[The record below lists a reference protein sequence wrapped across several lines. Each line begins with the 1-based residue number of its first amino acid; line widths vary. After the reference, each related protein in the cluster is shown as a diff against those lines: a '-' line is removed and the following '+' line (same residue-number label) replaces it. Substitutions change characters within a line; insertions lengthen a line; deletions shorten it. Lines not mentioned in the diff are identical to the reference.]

1 MKTGLVTFFH
11 IHHYGAHLQACAT
24 AKKVQALGSECEIV
38 NYYVNQDNSLF
49 RKGKSPRALAANAH
63 TALHKAA
70 LQRRYDR
77 FEAFAAEHLPIGE
90 TFYPDSAALHE
101 AKPEY
106 DVILSGSDQI
116 WNPLIFP
123 DKHFDPVYFGT
134 FTHARRIAYA
144 PSFAIKEVPCGMEEE
159 LAGYLKEFTH
169 ISTREKQGA
178 KIVKSVTGKEVP
190 TVLDPTLLL
199 NREEWS
205 AIARKPALAG
215 GYILAYCINKPGA
228 LSAYI
233 ERLAAETGLPVVQL
247 CGIRGK
253 VHPKA
258 KQVMDA
264 GPAEFL
270 GWFEN
275 ASYVCTNSF
284 HGTVFSTVFQKP
296 FFTTV
301 APHEMGD
308 PTVSRTGN
316 LLSALG
322 LTRRIIGRSDTADLL
337 APIDYAALESR
348 LAALR
353 ERSARYLRCALEN
366 VPFEEEEC
374 EKTAIAMLAP
384 AEKCTGCAACANI
397 CALGAITMVRDKEGF
412 LAPTVD
418 KEKCVG
424 CGRCSAAC
432 PILAERAEGK
442 HEPAVFAAWN
452 ADDIVRR
459 DSTSG
464 GVFSLIADFI
474 IESGGV
480 VFGAAMDSKMHV
492 KHVACWDKKELW
504 RLRGAKYVQS
514 EMGNAYQEVEKALK
528 TRPVLF
534 TGTPC
539 QVDGLYRYL
548 GQRPENL
555 VTCDLV
561 CHGVPSPGVWEDMAA
576 LLQRKRGRA
585 LHTVRFRNKVAGWKN
600 SHLTL
605 LYEDGTADSKPLMQ
619 TEFGRAFGK
628 ALFLRQSCHT
638 CQYANLNRPA
648 DFTLGDFWGM
658 AENDMPKEQRKGVS
672 LLLVNTEKGSHLFG
686 QLPIC
691 KERRSIEEAVAG
703 NPRLSGPLPRTAER
717 SAFFAAYA
725 LLPFEEVRKRFLR
738 LPPVHYRVAA
748 KVLTPAMKEKIRK
761 IIK

>member
-24 AKKVQALGSECEIV
+24 AKKVKDLGSECEIV
-38 NYYVNQDNSLF
+38 NYYVNQDNALF

-90 TFYPDSAALHE
+90 KFYPDRAALYGE
-101 AKPEY
+101 RPEY

-116 WNPLIFP
+116 WNPTIFP

-134 FTHARRIAYA
+134 FSAARRIAYA
-144 PSFAIKEVPCGMEEE
+144 PSFAVKELPAGMETE
-159 LAGYLKEFTH
+159 LEGYLKEYSH

-178 KIVKSVTGKEVP
+178 KIVRAVTGREVP

-199 NREEWS
+199 TREEWS
-205 AIARKPALAG
+205 AIAQKPALAG

-228 LSAYI
+228 LAPYI

-258 KQVMDA
+258 RQVMDA

-301 APHEMGD
+301 APQEMGD

-316 LLSALG
+316 ILAALG
-322 LTRRIIGRSDTADLL
+322 LTCRIIGRADTAELL
-337 APIDYAALESR
+337 SSIDYAAMEER
-348 LAALR
+348 LTALR
-353 ERSARYLRCALEN
+353 ERSVRYLRCALEN
-366 VPFEEEEC
+366 VPFTEEAAQS
-374 EKTAIAMLAP
+374 EKAMLAP
-384 AEKCTGCAACANI
+384 CEKCTGCAACANI
-397 CALGAITMVRDKEGF
+397 CAVGAITMVRDKEGF
-412 LAPTVD
+412 LVPRVD

-424 CGRCSAAC
+424 CGRCTAVC
-432 PILAERAEGK
+432 PALCEAEESRRV
-442 HEPAVFAAWN
+442 PAVFAAWN
-452 ADDIVRR
+452 KDDTVRR

-464 GVFSLIADFI
+464 GVFSLIADFV

-480 VFGAAMDSKMHV
+480 VFGAAMDSRMHV

-514 EMGNAYQEVEKALK
+514 EIGGAYQEVQKALK
-528 TRPVLF
+528 SRQVLF
-534 TGTPC
+534 VGTPC
-539 QVDGLYRYL
+539 QVDGLYRFL
-548 GQRPENL
+548 GERPENL
-555 VTCDLV
+555 ITCDLV

-585 LHTVRFRNKVAGWKN
+585 LHMVRFRNKVTGWKN

-605 LYEDGTADSKPLMQ
+605 LYEDGTADSAPLMQ
-619 TEFGRAFGK
+619 TEYGRAFGK
-628 ALFLRQSCHT
+628 AMFLRQSCHT
-638 CQYANLNRPA
+638 CRYANLNRPA

-658 AENDMPKEQRKGVS
+658 AEDDLPKEQRKGVS

-686 QLPIC
+686 QLPIA
-691 KERRSIEEAVAG
+691 KERRTVEEAVAG
-703 NPRLSGPLPRTAER
+703 NPRLHSPLPLGAER

-738 LPPVHYRVAA
+738 LPPIHYRVAA
-748 KVLTPAMKEKIRK
+748 KVLTPQMKEKIRK
-761 IIK
+761 VLK